1 VLTSQQIVNLI
12 LEAKQQH
19 NLTHKDCIQLLK
31 ETINQLQLTEA
42 QRKIDEVS
50 LSYLDDPWF

>member
-1 VLTSQQIVNLI
+1 M
-12 LEAKQQH
+12 LEAKQQN
-19 NLTHKDCIQLLK
+19 NLTHKECIQVLK
-31 ETINQLQLTEA
+31 EAINQLQMVEA